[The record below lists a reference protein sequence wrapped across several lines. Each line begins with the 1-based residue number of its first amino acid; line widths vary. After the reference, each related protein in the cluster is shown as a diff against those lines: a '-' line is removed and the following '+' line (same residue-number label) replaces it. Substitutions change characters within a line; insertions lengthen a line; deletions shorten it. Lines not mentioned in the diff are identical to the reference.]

1 MQQFASPT
9 NTDSTESLAF
19 HSGPVVGVTPNCK
32 AGEYTGGDLPCLDLD
47 FISLYGAVQPNQ
59 DNVSYTI
66 SPENCTS
73 RALGCSVGWLARI
86 TPIPWISDGG
96 NPATIVSPE
105 QNSSPKSPIGSY
117 DSADCSAQPCYS
129 TWVEGS
135 SAFQWLD
142 LKAVLSQ
149 YAAKYLNNLIS
160 TPIPLSTDPSVVV
173 PVPLAGEQDYMARFY
188 SGGIDDFYELANL
201 GQYADGKSEAL
212 AAFVLNIEDT
222 AINIANAALSLLD
235 ADAATNI
242 VTCAVLKGTMDQSV
256 ASATQTSGTVSGG
269 MRLVTSTVKSIL
281 AEVPGC
287 DTSEIASEGVDG
299 AIALLAPAVPEVGAP
314 IEGALDALQG
324 TSDVAEAVQCLGEMA
339 FSASPV
345 ETAVIAIQPGAP
357 LPYNPAP
364 SISALSPAS
373 AAVGGA
379 SQDVTIQGANL
390 QSNSVVAINGT
401 THSSTLGTDGGLQIT
416 LTSSD
421 LQQTADLLVTVTNPL
436 PGGGTAEALFPV
448 GSPTAP
454 TPTITSLYPAAAIQ
468 STPASTTVLQTEH
481 SVVELFCGHNNC
493 ARPTAESSC
502 GIFGWPGESRRTR

>member
-173 PVPLAGEQDYMARFY
+173 PVPLAGEQDYMARF
-188 SGGIDDFYELANL
+188 
-201 GQYADGKSEAL
+201 
-212 AAFVLNIEDT
+212 
-222 AINIANAALSLLD
+222 
-235 ADAATNI
+235 
-242 VTCAVLKGTMDQSV
+242 
-256 ASATQTSGTVSGG
+256 
-269 MRLVTSTVKSIL
+269 
-281 AEVPGC
+281 
-287 DTSEIASEGVDG
+287 
-299 AIALLAPAVPEVGAP
+299 
-314 IEGALDALQG
+314 
-324 TSDVAEAVQCLGEMA
+324 
-339 FSASPV
+339 
-345 ETAVIAIQPGAP
+345 
-357 LPYNPAP
+357 
-364 SISALSPAS
+364 
-373 AAVGGA
+373 
-379 SQDVTIQGANL
+379 
-390 QSNSVVAINGT
+390 
-401 THSSTLGTDGGLQIT
+401 
-416 LTSSD
+416 
-421 LQQTADLLVTVTNPL
+421 
-436 PGGGTAEALFPV
+436 
-448 GSPTAP
+448 
-454 TPTITSLYPAAAIQ
+454 
-468 STPASTTVLQTEH
+468 
-481 SVVELFCGHNNC
+481 
-493 ARPTAESSC
+493 
-502 GIFGWPGESRRTR
+502 